1 MENNNESDKDY
12 SPDLYYKK
20 LFSHSFLIKELLYLI
35 FEEKLY
41 TFGFDFDTLKLE
53 KNDFVFEFENV
64 LIERKSECIWSIQLK
79 EKKVYIFFHLEF
91 QRTVDKTIAQRTKIY
106 RELAEIDFI
115 KSQSF
120 SEAKEKFL
128 PITS

>member
-1 MENNNESDKDY
+1 MISIF
-12 SPDLYYKK
+12 L
-20 LFSHSFLIKELLYLI
+20 FLIKELLYLI

>member
-64 LIERKSECIWSIQLK
+64 LIERKSDCIWSIQLK
-79 EKKVYIFFHLEF
+79 EKRFIF
-91 QRTVDKTIAQRTKIY
+91 
-106 RELAEIDFI
+106 
-115 KSQSF
+115 SF
-120 SEAKEKFL
+120 TWSFKE
-128 PITS
+128 P